1 MCIRDRGYPASEHVD
16 SISRILSFNDLT
28 EEFFTL
34 LNQKI
39 SSSFLLL
46 FGSTIHYQ
54 PNSVVTFITHS
65 TFSSSDLLA
74 LYVSLVLALH
84 SKTVKI
90 MVNSTH
96 LPKIYSI
103 QAILPASILNKL
115 EIESFEPSENS
126 QKTIEDA
133 VLTINSDSRTL
144 FVLGQPSISSSCLD
158 DISATLVMQASKNGS
173 TALICHYYEN
183 EC

>member
-1 MCIRDRGYPASEHVD
+1 MFDFRFNGEVLLSSAIEKIGYISKISVSPNDVLLLPLGYPASEHVD

-115 EIESFEPSENS
+115 EIES
-126 QKTIEDA
+126 
-133 VLTINSDSRTL
+133 
-144 FVLGQPSISSSCLD
+144 
-158 DISATLVMQASKNGS
+158 
-173 TALICHYYEN
+173 
-183 EC
+183 